1 MVDCC
6 QPVLLNLQYSEVY
19 ANVVLDSSLPEV
31 PLKSPAFG
39 MQVRNFNG
47 PMNLSV
53 VYAENMPNTTML
65 LRAQNNLAPTV
76 ITLDPRYLG
85 TFSVQTKMD
94 QVSLQD
100 HATDADDPTGARR
113 SRTFQYNPVASDTVS
128 GWAGWGAKPM
138 RGSKQSDVDILSA
151 LSPVL
156 LNFGS

>member
-1 MVDCC
+1 
-6 QPVLLNLQYSEVY
+6 
-19 ANVVLDSSLPEV
+19 
-31 PLKSPAFG
+31 

-65 LRAQNNLAPTV
+65 LRAQNNLAPTM
-76 ITLDPRYLG
+76 ITLDPRYQG

-100 HATDADDPTGARR
+100 HATDADDPTGART
-113 SRTFQYNPVASDTVS
+113 SRTFQYTQVASDTVS

-138 RGSKQSDVDILSA
+138 RASKQSNIDILSA

-156 LNFGS
+156 LNFGSS